1 MILMDK
7 REETIAN
14 IQAAVRKGTYNVK
27 VEPDDPKL
35 SQEQRQALRDKYL
48 SLRPV
53 EGKPTHKYSV
63 NRRRARRIVNLATS
77 MANRETPVLGLEKT
91 RGLERAIVTSNH
103 FSPIDNTVVR
113 KMVRQTGRKYMPVVA
128 NEENLAMDGLFG
140 FLMTYADTIP
150 LAMSP
155 EYVTHCFEPMLQQEL
170 EKGNFVLIY
179 PEQEMW
185 FNYRKPRPCKRG
197 AYLYAARYDVPVL
210 SCFVELHDKEEL
222 QQPDFV
228 DVSYVI
234 HVLDPIYPDP
244 ALTPRENSFVMAEK
258 DYQQKVAAY
267 EAAYGKKLNYRFEVE
282 DIAGW
287 VPTDKVRAQVEA
299 MWASEADELC
309 VA

>member
-53 EGKPTHKYSV
+53 EGKPTHKYNV

-91 RGLERAIVTSNH
+91 KGLERAIVTSNH

-185 FNYRKPRPCKRG
+185 WNYRKPRPCKRG
-197 AYLYAARYDVPVL
+197 PYMYAVRNQVPVL
-210 SCFVELHDKEEL
+210 SCFVEIHDLEKLDE
-222 QQPDFV
+222 PNFV
-228 DVSYVI
+228 EVSYTM

-244 ALTPRENSFVMAEK
+244 EKSERQNSIDMAQQ
-258 DYQQKVAAY
+258 DYEQKKAAY
-267 EAAYGKKLNYRFEVE
+267 EKAYGKELDYRFEIE

-287 VPTDKVRAQVEA
+287 VPTDREKAVIPESELMLRCCEA
-299 MWASEADELC
+299 
-309 VA
+309 